1 MTLEEYIGINYPGIV
16 AEYNRYEN
24 RHEFPTIGENVI
36 TLRIGFGGDVGR
48 ILTVSEIDEEYI
60 TLTDGDN
67 NYISAKETWYKD
79 IEREIHCGQ

>member
-24 RHEFPTIGENVI
+24 RHKFPTIGENVI

-60 TLTDGDN
+60 TLTDSDN

-79 IEREIHCGQ
+79 IERKIHCG